1 MKEFYMFLN
10 SSASNE
16 NKTNKFFDFTV
27 NIPYQIDLSKNK
39 WEIGLTEISFLS
51 MYKIF
56 PDMYICCDI
65 ITPSFL
71 CNKTEQ
77 ILRYIPIS
85 NGIYQQSFDNILYF
99 EVVEKSLDK
108 IRIYINT
115 PHNNLPSLDDS
126 TLYCTVHLRE
136 KK

>member
-1 MKEFYMFLN
+1 MFFN
-10 SSASNE
+10 SSSN
-16 NKTNKFFDFTV
+16 KDYKQNKFFDFTINLPY
-27 NIPYQIDLSKNK
+27 NINLSENK
-39 WEIGLTEISFLS
+39 WEIGLVEISFIS

-71 CNKTEQ
+71 CDKNER
-77 ILRYIPIS
+77 ILRYIPKS
-85 NGIYQQSFDNILYF
+85 NGKYQERFENISYF
-99 EVVEKSLDK
+99 EVEKSSLDK

-115 PHNNLPSLDDS
+115 PHNKLPSLEDS

-136 KK
+136 RE